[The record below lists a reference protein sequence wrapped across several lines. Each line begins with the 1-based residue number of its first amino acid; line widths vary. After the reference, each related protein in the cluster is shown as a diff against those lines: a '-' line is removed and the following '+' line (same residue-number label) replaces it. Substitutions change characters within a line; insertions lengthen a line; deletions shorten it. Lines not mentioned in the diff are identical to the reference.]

1 MKEFVIKEI
10 LVDENNKFKVIA
22 RHNDIVSKLCVK
34 TSALWIAS
42 ELIQK
47 HIFTNR
53 SVDEI
58 YEALKAK
65 GKKKVLAEKPN
76 LSKYIK

>member
-1 MKEFVIKEI
+1 MKEVFIKEI
-10 LVDENNKFKVIA
+10 VVDEKNKYKIIA
-22 RHNDIVSKLCVK
+22 RHNEIVSKLCVK
-34 TSALWIAS
+34 TSALWLAS
-42 ELIQK
+42 EVIQK

-53 SVDEI
+53 SVTEV

-65 GKKKVLAEKPN
+65 GKKKVLADKPN

>member
-1 MKEFVIKEI
+1 MREFFIKEI
-10 LVDENNKFKVIA
+10 IVDEKNKYKVIA

-34 TSALWIAS
+34 TSALWLAS

-58 YEALKAK
+58 YEALKSK
-65 GKKKVLAEKPN
+65 GKKKVLSEKPN
-76 LSKYIK
+76 LSKYLK